1 MTDKR
6 FQVAYVP
13 CYCHYP
19 SQAENRAFQ
28 SMLGAWNKVAKVL
41 AAAPVGTVAN
51 LGGGE
56 YLLMVLVDGQLH
68 MAISP
73 DYEPGSADI
82 NVHRPEDF
90 DGIGEEE
97 LGEIKAKLE
106 EWLAD
111 NRYAPPTDGKTLVK
125 IVESNYSAS

>member
-1 MTDKR
+1 MTDER

-13 CYCHYP
+13 CDCHYP
-19 SQAENRAFQ
+19 SQGEDRAFQ
-28 SMLGAWNKVAKVL
+28 SMLEAWNKVAKVL
-41 AAAPVGTVAN
+41 AAAPVGTVAD

-56 YLLMVLVDGQLH
+56 YLLMVIVGGQLH

-106 EWLAD
+106 QWLAN
-111 NRYAPPTDGKTLVK
+111 NRYAPPTDGKTLAK
-125 IVESNYSAS
+125 IAESNYSVS

>member
-13 CYCHYP
+13 CDCHYP
-19 SQAENRAFQ
+19 SQAEDPAFQ
-28 SMLGAWNKVAKVL
+28 SMLEAWNKVAKVL

-56 YLLMVLVDGQLH
+56 YLLMMLVDGQLH
-68 MAISP
+68 MAISS